1 MESKEQTE
9 NEVSVLRKAFA
20 QFSQPMSNCTE
31 AFVSL
36 PKGLKTHY
44 VIKVKYLI

>member
-20 QFSQPMSNCTE
+20 QFSFQFYE
-31 AFVSL
+31 QL
-36 PKGLKTHY
+36 H
-44 VIKVKYLI
+44 